1 MITRIHHVGVLVRDL
16 EAGLGFWRDTLG
28 LPLLRSADLPEQG
41 VRAALLAC
49 GPGEVELL
57 APMKGDTGVAR
68 FLESRGE
75 SVHHVCFESDDVVK
89 DVRRF
94 IGTGVDMID
103 GKPRPGLAGKVA
115 FVHPRAC
122 GKLLVELATP
132 SSRTPLPETALALAA
147 IHGKV
152 EDVETSA
159 QRLQDLFGMS
169 RGFAAEDGS
178 FAQVALGG
186 VTIQLSPLGG
196 GYDKPTFTAIR
207 VRADDLPALAQRLRE
222 RGVSIQ
228 ESPVGLV
235 VSPGPGQGAPLIV
248 QAAR

>member
-1 MITRIHHVGVLVRDL
+1 VIGRIHHVGVLVRDL

-57 APMKGDTGVAR
+57 APMTGDSGVAR
-68 FLESRGE
+68 FLETRGE

-89 DVRRF
+89 EVRRF

-132 SSRTPLPETALALAA
+132 SSRTPLPQTSLALAA

-152 EDVETSA
+152 EDPGASA
-159 QRLQDLFGMS
+159 QRLQDLFAMS

-178 FAQVALGG
+178 FVQLGLGG
-186 VTIQLSPLGG
+186 ITIQLGPLGG
-196 GYDKPTFTAIR
+196 GYAKPTFTALR
-207 VRADDLPALAQRLRE
+207 LRANDLPALAQRLGE
-222 RGVSIQ
+222 RGVTSQ
-228 ESPVGLV
+228 ESAVGLV
-235 VSPGPGQGAPLIV
+235 VPPGPGQGAPLIV
-248 QAAR
+248 QAAG

>member
-1 MITRIHHVGVLVRDL
+1 VISRIHHVGVLVRDM

-49 GPGEVELL
+49 GAGEVELL
-57 APMKGDTGVAR
+57 QPMTTDSGVAR
-68 FLESRGE
+68 FLASRGE

-89 DVRRF
+89 EVRRF

-132 SSRTPLPETALALAA
+132 SSRTPLPQTPLALAA
-147 IHGKV
+147 VHGKV
-152 EDVETSA
+152 EEVGTVA
-159 QRLQDLFGMS
+159 QRLQDLFGMT
-169 RGFAAEDGS
+169 RGIAAEDGS
-178 FAQVALGG
+178 FVQLGLGG
-186 VTIQLSPLGG
+186 ISIQLSPVGG
-196 GYDKPTFTAIR
+196 GYAKPMFTALR
-207 VRADDLPALAQRLRE
+207 VRSLDLAALARRLAE
-222 RGVSIQ
+222 RGVPSQ
-228 ESPVGLV
+228 ESAVGLV
-235 VSPGPGQGAPLIV
+235 VPGSPGQGAPLIV
-248 QAAR
+248 QAAS